1 MKINKLTPRGYC
13 HGVVNAIK
21 ILENIL
27 IDDSYE
33 RPIHMLGMIIHNKH
47 IIDYFESKGVVIV
60 DNKSKTRLELLD
72 QIDSGTVVITAHGCS
87 PAVFKKANSKNL
99 TVVDA
104 TCKDVNK
111 VHLNIKEKLKQGYII
126 LYIGKKGHPE
136 TEGVLGI
143 SKSIILV
150 TKDDDVDLIN
160 FDINSK
166 YYVTNQTTLSK
177 NDLKSIFDKMYQDNN
192 ANIECDDEICD
203 ATTVR
208 QNAVIMQDKVD
219 LCVVVG
225 DINSSNTAK
234 LVEASEKYAGIKSIQ
249 VETADDLDIEF
260 ISTLSSVS
268 VTSGAS
274 TPTHIT
280 NEVINRLEKI
290 KKL

>member
-21 ILENIL
+21 ILEDVVA
-27 IDDSYE
+27 DDSYK

-47 IIDYFESKGVVIV
+47 TIEYFESKGVIIV
-60 DNKSKTRLELLD
+60 DDNSKTRLELLE
-72 QIDSGTVVITAHGCS
+72 QIESGTVVITAHGCS
-87 PAVFKKANSKNL
+87 PEVLTKAYNKGL
-99 TVVDA
+99 AVVDA
-104 TCKDVNK
+104 TCKDVYK
-111 VHLNIKEKLKQGYII
+111 VHLNIKKKLDLGYTI

-143 SKSIILV
+143 SKSILLI
-150 TKDDDVDLIN
+150 TSEKDVDMIN
-160 FDINSK
+160 FEESTK

-177 NDLKSIFDKMYQDNN
+177 YDLKSIFDRIIQSNN
-192 ANIECDDEICD
+192 VNIECDDEICD

-208 QNAVIMQDKVD
+208 QNAVITQDKVD

-225 DINSSNTAK
+225 DKKSSNTAK
-234 LVEASEKYAGIKSIQ
+234 LVEVSEKYAGIKSIQ
-249 VETADDLDIEF
+249 IETADDLDIEF
-260 ISTLSSVS
+260 LSKLSSIS

-280 NEVINRLEKI
+280 NDVINKLEKL